1 MPRTWVAALA
11 LAAAPLAALE
21 VPQTPTRYFTDLA
34 GVSAA
39 DRAAEAEAR
48 LAALERES
56 GHQVIAVIF
65 PSLEGEALE
74 DFTVRCAEAWR
85 VGRKGLDDGVVFFA
99 FVAERRLRLEVGYGL
114 EPTIPDAIASRLLRD
129 AVRPRFAEGDYA
141 GGVVA
146 LADALGRLYRGEPPP
161 ERRERG
167 GSPLPFL
174 IMLVLVLALLSL
186 AGRASRY
193 GGRRGGLGGRRGGGI
208 YWGGGGWG
216 GGGWSGGGGFGGFSG
231 GGGGFGGG
239 GASGSW

>member
-1 MPRTWVAALA
+1 MPRIWVAALV

-21 VPQTPTRYFTDLA
+21 VPPTPTRYFTDLA
-34 GVSAA
+34 GIAAA

-48 LAALERES
+48 LAALEQQT

-65 PSLEGEALE
+65 PSLGGEALE

-85 VGRKGLDDGVVFFA
+85 VGRKGLDDGVILFA
-99 FVAERRLRLEVGYGL
+99 FVDDRRMRLEVGYGL
-114 EPTIPDAIASRLLRD
+114 EGTIPDAVASRLLRD
-129 AVRPRFAEGDYA
+129 VVRPQFASGDYS

-146 LADALGRLYRGEPPP
+146 LAEALERLFRGEPPP
-161 ERRERG
+161 ERQERR

-174 IMLVLVLALLSL
+174 IMLVLVLVLLSV
-186 AGRASRY
+186 AGRASRHGRRSAGW
-193 GGRRGGLGGRRGGGI
+193 GGRRRGGGI

-216 GGGWSGGGGFGGFSG
+216 GGGWSGGGGFSA